1 MYLFC
6 VHNSKVW
13 FTCSTCHKIY
23 SHRSNL
29 RRHIKSTHLNF
40 RIKCNMCDQEFRRK
54 EYLDRHMKHYHT
66 DMDTFSRIRD
76 CIETEP
82 GDFTE
87 SQSSCPEDKTT
98 GGKDTQPDLSTFFT
112 DMWPDDDEPT
122 HRRNPAPKTCTV
134 TTMTMHSR
142 TQISIST
149 QTDIC
154 DLPPIK
160 TVTHTGCNTT
170 PKFMRDKT
178 TQQAPPL
185 ASKGT
190 SPHCLFLDEP
200 PMNNWEDD
208 SSPPE
213 TPDMDIPSYF
223 TEEFQLKREQ
233 QGLPRCTAYQGPMEE
248 AVSEDPLPPYMSAE
262 IPIWGVIPQSE
273 PLVNFDLLEYM
284 NNLCQNITPPQTSN

>member
-6 VHNSKVW
+6 VHNSKMW

-54 EYLDRHMKHYHT
+54 EYLDRHMKQYHT

>member
-1 MYLFC
+1 M
-6 VHNSKVW
+6 W

-29 RRHIKSTHLNF
+29 MRHIKSTHLNF

-54 EYLDRHMKHYHT
+54 EYLDRHMTHYHT
-66 DMDTFSRIRD
+66 EMDTFSRIRD
-76 CIETEP
+76 CIETESR
-82 GDFTE
+82 DFTE
-87 SQSSCPEDKTT
+87 NQSGCPEDRTT

-122 HRRNPAPKTCTV
+122 QRRNPAPKTCTV

-178 TQQAPPL
+178 TQHAPL
-185 ASKGT
+185 FVSKGI

-208 SSPPE
+208 SSPPG
-213 TPDMDIPSYF
+213 TPDMDIPSYY

-233 QGLPRCTAYQGPMEE
+233 QGLPRCTAYQGPIGE

-262 IPIWGVIPQSE
+262 ISIWGVIPQSE
-273 PLVNFDLLEYM
+273 PPVNFDLLEYM

>member
-1 MYLFC
+1 
-6 VHNSKVW
+6 
-13 FTCSTCHKIY
+13 
-23 SHRSNL
+23 
-29 RRHIKSTHLNF
+29 
-40 RIKCNMCDQEFRRK
+40 MCDQEFRRK

>member
-1 MYLFC
+1 
-6 VHNSKVW
+6 
-13 FTCSTCHKIY
+13 
-23 SHRSNL
+23 
-29 RRHIKSTHLNF
+29 
-40 RIKCNMCDQEFRRK
+40 
-54 EYLDRHMKHYHT
+54 MKHYHT

-82 GDFTE
+82 GDITE

-190 SPHCLFLDEP
+190 SPHCLFL
-200 PMNNWEDD
+200 
-208 SSPPE
+208 
-213 TPDMDIPSYF
+213 
-223 TEEFQLKREQ
+223 EEFKLKREQ

>member
-1 MYLFC
+1 MNICCYTQFLP
-6 VHNSKVW
+6 VEV
-13 FTCSTCHKIY
+13 FT
-23 SHRSNL
+23 L
-29 RRHIKSTHLNF
+29 QVQGLGF
-40 RIKCNMCDQEFRRK
+40 RWI
-54 EYLDRHMKHYHT
+54 
-66 DMDTFSRIRD
+66 
-76 CIETEP
+76 P
-82 GDFTE
+82 V
-87 SQSSCPEDKTT
+87 PT
-98 GGKDTQPDLSTFFT
+98 GRLS
-112 DMWPDDDEPT
+112 
-122 HRRNPAPKTCTV
+122 
-134 TTMTMHSR
+134 
-142 TQISIST
+142 
-149 QTDIC
+149 
-154 DLPPIK
+154 L
-160 TVTHTGCNTT
+160 
-170 PKFMRDKT
+170 
-178 TQQAPPL
+178 QAPPL

>member
-1 MYLFC
+1 M
-6 VHNSKVW
+6 W

-29 RRHIKSTHLNF
+29 RRHIKSAHLNF
-40 RIKCNMCDQEFRRK
+40 RIKCHLCDQEFRRK
-54 EYLDRHMKHYHT
+54 EYLDRHLTHYHT

-76 CIETEP
+76 CIENESR
-82 GDFTE
+82 DSTE

-98 GGKDTQPDLSTFFT
+98 EIKESRPDLSTFFS
-112 DMWPDDDEPT
+112 DMWPEDDEPSQ
-122 HRRNPAPKTCTV
+122 RSIPAPKTCTV

-170 PKFMRDKT
+170 PKFVRDKT
-178 TQQAPPL
+178 TQHAPSL
-185 ASKGT
+185 VSKGI

-200 PMNNWEDD
+200 PINNWEDE
-208 SSPPE
+208 SSPPG
-213 TPDMDIPSYF
+213 TPYMDIPSYF
-223 TEEFQLKREQ
+223 TEEFQQNREQ
-233 QGLPRCTAYQGPMEE
+233 QGLPRYTAYQGPMGDP
-248 AVSEDPLPPYMSAE
+248 VSEDPLPPHMSAE
-262 IPIWGVIPQSE
+262 IPSWGVIPQSE
-273 PLVNFDLLEYM
+273 PQVDFDLLEYM
-284 NNLCQNITPPQTSN
+284 NNLCQNITPPHTSD

>member
-6 VHNSKVW
+6 VHNSKIW

-54 EYLDRHMKHYHT
+54 EYLDRHMKQYHT